1 MSNGSGGAR
10 SGTSA
15 TGGGKRI
22 EPMFNLA
29 VHNVMQPTVV
39 TDAATDTKVAKVS
52 PRVHVRVGGVLDFLT
67 DLCSFT
73 SARSTFQESVS
84 LSLQKSGCLSLDPHL

>member
-1 MSNGSGGAR
+1 MNP
-10 SGTSA
+10 
-15 TGGGKRI
+15 GKRI

-52 PRVHVRVGGVLDFLT
+52 SLFTLRSSALMIVHEAPSRHRWRG
-67 DLCSFT
+67 
-73 SARSTFQESVS
+73 R
-84 LSLQKSGCLSLDPHL
+84 P